1 MSGEVGVPTDEDGL
15 RDYDSK
21 RVIDEE
27 GDVDSAVKS
36 RILNSRSAINENE
49 NVLFTHRTVRP
60 DIEISRAQATVAW
73 GHSVKRYI
81 RDVEILLTNDDIPEA
96 REYYLNVNLGE
107 VTLAPPET
115 AGYDFSKFANPDRD
129 DMHIKKEM
137 GLPPDCEVPK
147 PYTETLIGLKSL
159 LESGEVVQ
167 NEWTVFVDKSGPRA
181 SWDQVTVEAMKPIPK
196 HIYERAVR
204 HTDQFLQ
211 NAGIGVHTGM
221 PEEDDEA
228 EAW

>member
-1 MSGEVGVPTDEDGL
+1 MSGGADVPRDEDGL

-21 RVIDEE
+21 RVIDDE
-27 GDVDSAVKS
+27 GDVDAQVKA
-36 RILNSRSAINENE
+36 RILNSREAINENE

-60 DIEISRAQATVAW
+60 DIEITHAQATVAW

-96 REYYLNVNLGE
+96 KKYYLGVDLGD
-107 VTLAPPET
+107 VTLVPPET
-115 AGYDFSKFANPDRD
+115 EGYDFSKFANDDLD
-129 DMHIKKEM
+129 DMRLKKEM
-137 GLPPDCEVPK
+137 GLPPNCEVPE
-147 PYTETLIGLKSL
+147 PYTETFTGLKSL
-159 LESGEVVQ
+159 LEAGEVVRQ
-167 NEWTVFVDKSGPRA
+167 EWTVFVDKTGPRA
-181 SWDQVTVEAMKPIPK
+181 SWEPVTIDAMQPIPK

-211 NAGIGVHTGM
+211 EAGIGVHTGM